1 MFAFTVVSVFL
12 GMHLFAWVR
21 LQRQMRFTWKIFWA
35 GTVLCLPLS
44 LSIIYGYLV
53 PETWPAWAIRSVWQT
68 TYFWVG
74 FTFYLF
80 SVQLAALLLEI
91 SARII
96 FPRKYAAIKKGLGIV
111 AVPAALF
118 ILCAGYFLASLPP
131 QITRY
136 TIESPKIDSPL
147 KIALVADNHLGI
159 QTRLTETE
167 RLAAALRDEEPDLC
181 LFAGDIFNDHPGFL
195 DPHLDILA
203 SLDFPSGKYAI
214 LGNHEIYFGK
224 DQAVRKIKGMNIKL
238 IQNSVFSVP
247 GTGIQIAGVDDP
259 AGNREKEGIFLRN
272 LENALRDA
280 AQDRFTILITHRPE
294 GMEAAA
300 ELGADLQVSG
310 HTHYG
315 QIFPFNFLV
324 RIAYPHIYGRYREGG
339 MTLIVTRG
347 LGTWG
352 PSARFPFPGEI
363 VIINI
368 RPGNEEDI
376 HE

>member
-1 MFAFTVVSVFL
+1 MFAFTVISVFL

-21 LQRQMRFTWKIFWA
+21 LHRQVRFTWKIFWA

-74 FTFYLF
+74 FTFYIF
-80 SVQLAALLLEI
+80 SVQLAALVLEI
-91 SARII
+91 PARIML
-96 FPRKYAAIKKGLGIV
+96 PCRHAEIKKGLGII
-111 AVPAALF
+111 AVPTALF
-118 ILCAGYFLASLPP
+118 FLCAGYFLASLPP
-131 QITRY
+131 HITRY
-136 TIESPKIDSPL
+136 TIESPKINSPL

-167 RLAAALRDEEPDLC
+167 RLATALREEDPDLC
-181 LFAGDIFNDHPGFL
+181 LFAGDMFNDHPDFL
-195 DPHLDILA
+195 EPHMDVLA
-203 SLDFPSGKYAI
+203 PLEFPLGKYAI
-214 LGNHEIYFGK
+214 LGNHEMYFGK
-224 DQAVRKIKGMNIKL
+224 ELAIGKIKKANIKL
-238 IQNSVFSVP
+238 IRNSVLSVP
-247 GTGIQIAGVDDP
+247 KAGIQIAGVDDP

-272 LENALRDA
+272 LEKALRDA
-280 AQDRFTILITHRPE
+280 DPNRFTILITHRPE
-294 GMEAAA
+294 GVDTAA

-324 RIAYPHIYGRYREGG
+324 RIAYPHIYGKYREGG
-339 MTLIVTRG
+339 MFLIVTRG
-347 LGTWG
+347 VGTWG

-363 VIINI
+363 AIINI
-368 RPGNEEDI
+368 RPGNKEDQN
-376 HE
+376 E